1 MALSPRDLQLL
12 RGSLV
17 LVWLATSLASLVE
30 LNGQSRA
37 LLVAAGLEREWLID
51 ALIVGGALLDAL
63 LGLALWRWPSRRVY
77 QLALL
82 VMLLMTLLA
91 SVMLPALW
99 LNPLGP
105 LTKNLPIAALLWVL
119 GRGAR

>member
-1 MALSPRDLQLL
+1 M
-12 RGSLV
+12 
-17 LVWLATSLASLVE
+17 
-30 LNGQSRA
+30 
-37 LLVAAGLEREWLID
+37 VAAGLDREWLID
-51 ALIVGGALLDAL
+51 GFIVGGALVDAL
-63 LGLALWRWPSRRVY
+63 LGLALWHRPSRRVY

-105 LTKNLPIAALLWVL
+105 LMKNLPVAALLWVL
-119 GRGAR
+119 GRHAR